1 MSRSMPAA
9 RLCPRASALLPEA
22 MRAAFHWLRLGLGLA
37 GFYAAVRAL
46 G

>member
-1 MSRSMPAA
+1 MPAA
-9 RLCPRASALLPEA
+9 HLCPRASSLRLLAGA